1 MFRRVIFYIGGM
13 KGHTIEEDKFLLKR
27 SINNSLKLLRVCF
40 IRKKKKKKR
49 KIISKEIQLSEIA
62 FVILH
67 KIYFFQRFKN
77 FKEYT
82 LRVF

>member
-40 IRKKKKKKR
+40 IRKKKKKEKKNYFER
-49 KIISKEIQLSEIA
+49 GAA
-62 FVILH
+62 FKDSFCYFAQNILFP
-67 KIYFFQRFKN
+67 K
-77 FKEYT
+77 
-82 LRVF
+82 V